1 MSQTNSSKQKDPA
14 RRGQWKVE
22 LEQRLAGVEKIVAEG
37 ASIGT
42 HAHDEQGEIQQRI
55 DDYEKRIVE
64 LRDTLA
70 KTTTALG
77 VTTNDLQYTHTEL
90 QRHNIHI
97 DNLRNGI
104 IQLES
109 QHQVLKAQHVSLVRQ
124 RDEAETQARRYR
136 RLLGE
141 YKQLVEDADQ
151 FRLDVRREMKET
163 EERWQQKMATVTHE
177 LGALKAQSDA
187 REQETAAL
195 AREREALR
203 RQLREERMRSVQTQ
217 TQQNPPAVA
226 SAGIRADQED
236 GKASPRQKSPPM
248 QQPTPRATPENAA
261 RPLKVDE
268 PARASATNDVHTG
281 EYPLHVASVNPSAQ
295 DAARGTATQSTTFSQ
310 MPICNPPTKTLASED
325 PRIAI
330 VDDANDEHN
339 GNPSP
344 GFGSASVYTASPEK
358 SAAKPSKPSAKASV
372 TPPQA
377 PRTPSKATQTSTP
390 VTVPTPAS
398 PVHTNVEAF
407 DPVTPA
413 VTTMNYD
420 GDDEQ
425 SPAHIPEPSP
435 AQVPESS
442 PADVAQDTPAPLY
455 EPSPAR
461 MHEHSAAYVHQR
473 SPAHISPAASTAF
486 SYVDLT
492 RSPVPMAPPEPPADD
507 PWSARMQD
515 YKEMPAE

>member
-42 HAHDEQGEIQQRI
+42 HAHDEQGEIQRRI
-55 DDYEKRIVE
+55 DDYEKRIAE

-70 KTTTALG
+70 KTTAALG
-77 VTTNDLQYTHTEL
+77 VTTNDLQYSRTEL

-151 FRLDVRREMKET
+151 FRQDVRREMKET

-195 AREREALR
+195 AREGEALR
-203 RQLREERMRSVQTQ
+203 RQLREARMRSVQTQ

-226 SAGIRADQED
+226 SASIRADQED

-248 QQPTPRATPENAA
+248 QQPTPRMTPENAA
-261 RPLKVDE
+261 RSLKVDE

-281 EYPLHVASVNPSAQ
+281 DNELHAN
-295 DAARGTATQSTTFSQ
+295 DLRRGTATQSTTFSQ
-310 MPICNPPTKTLASED
+310 MPMCNPPTKKPASED

-330 VDDANDEHN
+330 VDDVNDAHR

-344 GFGSASVYTASPEK
+344 GCGVASVYTASPEK
-358 SAAKPSKPSAKASV
+358 SAAKPSKPSAKATV

-377 PRTPSKATQTSTP
+377 PRTPSKATQTSTT

-413 VTTMNYD
+413 VTTINYD

-435 AQVPESS
+435 AQM
-442 PADVAQDTPAPLY
+442 
-455 EPSPAR
+455 R
-461 MHEHSAAYVHQR
+461 EHSPAYVHKR
-473 SPAHISPAASTAF
+473 SPAHIPDAASTAF

-492 RSPVPMAPPEPPADD
+492 RSPVPVAPPEPPADD

>member
-1 MSQTNSSKQKDPA
+1 MSQTSSTKQKDPA
-14 RRGQWKVE
+14 RRRQWKVE

-42 HAHDEQGEIQQRI
+42 HAQDEQGEIQRRI

-70 KTTTALG
+70 KTTAALG
-77 VTTNDLQYTHTEL
+77 VTTNDLQYTRNEL

-151 FRLDVRREMKET
+151 FRQDVRREMKET
-163 EERWQQKMATVTHE
+163 EERWQQKMAIVTHE

-203 RQLREERMRSVQTQ
+203 RQLREERMRSAQSQ
-217 TQQNPPAVA
+217 IQRSPPAVA
-226 SAGIRADQED
+226 SDGVRADQED
-236 GKASPRQKSPPM
+236 GQASPCQKSPPM
-248 QQPTPRATPENAA
+248 QQPTPRATPVNVA

-268 PARASATNDVHTG
+268 PARASATNDAHTG
-281 EYPLHVASVNPSAQ
+281 DNELHANNQ
-295 DAARGTATQSTTFSQ
+295 RRGTATQSTTFSQ
-310 MPICNPPTKTLASED
+310 MPMCNPPTKTPASED

-330 VDDANDEHN
+330 VDGVNDAHT
-339 GNPSP
+339 GNSSP
-344 GFGSASVYTASPEK
+344 GTYCFGGASVYTASPEK
-358 SAAKPSKPSAKASV
+358 VRRRADLHRILEQDGARNVENLLKATQSAANPSKPSAKATV

-390 VTVPTPAS
+390 VTVASPAS

-407 DPVTPA
+407 DPVSPA
-413 VTTMNYD
+413 VTTINYD
-420 GDDEQ
+420 ADDEQ

-435 AQVPESS
+435 AQ
-442 PADVAQDTPAPLY
+442 
-455 EPSPAR
+455 
-461 MHEHSAAYVHQR
+461 MHERSPAYVHQR
-473 SPAHISPAASTAF
+473 SPAHIADAASTAF

-515 YKEMPAE
+515 YKEMPAG

>member
-42 HAHDEQGEIQQRI
+42 HAHDEQGEIQHRI
-55 DDYEKRIVE
+55 DDYEKRVVE

-70 KTTTALG
+70 KTTAALG
-77 VTTNDLQYTHTEL
+77 ATTNDLQYTHTEL

-97 DNLRNGI
+97 GNLRNGI
-104 IQLES
+104 IQFES
-109 QHQVLKAQHVSLVRQ
+109 QHQVLKAQHVSLLRQ

-151 FRLDVRREMKET
+151 FRQDVRREMKET
-163 EERWQQKMATVTHE
+163 EERWQQKMITVTHE
-177 LGALKAQSDA
+177 LGALKAQSDT

-195 AREREALR
+195 ARERDVLKR
-203 RQLREERMRSVQTQ
+203 KLREERMRSVQTQ

-226 SAGIRADQED
+226 SASIRADQED
-236 GKASPRQKSPPM
+236 GKASPRQKSPPL
-248 QQPTPRATPENAA
+248 QQPTPRATPDNVA

-268 PARASATNDVHTG
+268 PARASATNVDDHAG
-281 EYPLHVASVNPSAQ
+281 PSHPSAQ

-310 MPICNPPTKTLASED
+310 MPMCNPPTKTPASED

-330 VDDANDEHN
+330 VDDINDEHR
-339 GNPSP
+339 GNLSP
-344 GFGSASVYTASPEK
+344 GFGGASVYTASPEK
-358 SAAKPSKPSAKASV
+358 SAAKPSKPSAKATVS
-372 TPPQA
+372 PAQA
-377 PRTPSKATQTSTP
+377 PRTPSKASQT
-390 VTVPTPAS
+390 PTPAMAS
-398 PVHTNVEAF
+398 APADSVHTKVKAF
-407 DPVTPA
+407 YPVTPA
-413 VTTMNYD
+413 VTTINYD

-442 PADVAQDTPAPLY
+442 PANVAQDTPAPLY
-455 EPSPAR
+455 EISPAQ
-461 MHEHSAAYVHQR
+461 MHEHSPVYVHQR
-473 SPAHISPAASTAF
+473 SPAHIPDAASTAF

>member
-37 ASIGT
+37 ASIGAQ
-42 HAHDEQGEIQQRI
+42 AHDEQGEIQQRI
-55 DDYEKRIVE
+55 DNYEKRIVE

-70 KTTTALG
+70 KTTAALG
-77 VTTNDLQYTHTEL
+77 VTTNDLQYTRNEL

-104 IQLES
+104 IQLET
-109 QHQVLKAQHVSLVRQ
+109 QHQVLRAQHATLLRQ
-124 RDEAETQARRYR
+124 RDEAEMQARRYR

-151 FRLDVRREMKET
+151 FRQDVRREMKET
-163 EERWQQKMATVTHE
+163 EERWQQKMANVTHE

-203 RQLREERMRSVQTQ
+203 RQLREERMRSAQSQTQ
-217 TQQNPPAVA
+217 RCPPAVA
-226 SAGIRADQED
+226 SDGVRADQED
-236 GKASPRQKSPPM
+236 GQASPCQKSPPM
-248 QQPTPRATPENAA
+248 QQPTPRATPENVA

-268 PARASATNDVHTG
+268 PASASATNDVHTG
-281 EYPLHVASVNPSAQ
+281 DNELHANDQ
-295 DAARGTATQSTTFSQ
+295 RRGTATQSTTFSQ
-310 MPICNPPTKTLASED
+310 MPMCNPPTKTPASEV

-330 VDDANDEHN
+330 VDGVNDAHR

-344 GFGSASVYTASPEK
+344 GFGGASVYTASPEK
-358 SAAKPSKPSAKASV
+358 VRRRADLHRILEQDGARNVENILKATQSAAKPSKPSAKATV

-377 PRTPSKATQTSTP
+377 PRTPSKATQTP
-390 VTVPTPAS
+390 APAIVPTPAS

-407 DPVTPA
+407 NPVTPA

-435 AQVPESS
+435 AQMHGRS
-442 PADVAQDTPAPLY
+442 PAY
-455 EPSPAR
+455 I
-461 MHEHSAAYVHQR
+461 HQR
-473 SPAHISPAASTAF
+473 SPSHIPDAASTAF
-486 SYVDLT
+486 SYIDLMG
-492 RSPVPMAPPEPPADD
+492 SPVPTAPPEPPEDD
-507 PWSARMQD
+507 PWSARMQE
-515 YKEMPAE
+515 YKETPAE

>member
-42 HAHDEQGEIQQRI
+42 HAHDEQGEIQHRI
-55 DDYEKRIVE
+55 DDYEKRVVE

-70 KTTTALG
+70 KTTAALG

-109 QHQVLKAQHVSLVRQ
+109 QHQVLKAQHVSLLRQ

-151 FRLDVRREMKET
+151 FRQDVRREMKET

-177 LGALKAQSDA
+177 LGALKAQSDT
-187 REQETAAL
+187 RGQETAAL

-203 RQLREERMRSVQTQ
+203 RQLREERLRSVQTQ

-226 SAGIRADQED
+226 SDGVRADQED
-236 GKASPRQKSPPM
+236 GEATSRQKSPPM
-248 QQPTPRATPENAA
+248 QQPTPRATPEIVA

-281 EYPLHVASVNPSAQ
+281 E
-295 DAARGTATQSTTFSQ
+295 GTATQSTTFSQ
-310 MPICNPPTKTLASED
+310 MPMCNPPTKTPASED

-330 VDDANDEHN
+330 VDDANDEQ
-339 GNPSP
+339 GRNPSQ
-344 GFGSASVYTASPEK
+344 GLDHASVYTP
-358 SAAKPSKPSAKASV
+358 SAEKPSI
-372 TPPQA
+372 
-377 PRTPSKATQTSTP
+377 KATMPPAQATTRPSTAP
-390 VTVPTPAS
+390 QTPAPAMAS
-398 PVHTNVEAF
+398 APALPVHTNVEAF

-413 VTTMNYD
+413 VTTINYD

-442 PADVAQDTPAPLY
+442 PAEVAQETPAPLY
-455 EPSPAR
+455 EPSPAQ
-461 MHEHSAAYVHQR
+461 MHERSPAYVHQR
-473 SPAHISPAASTAF
+473 SPAHIPDAASTAF

>member
-42 HAHDEQGEIQQRI
+42 HAHDEQGEIQRRI

-70 KTTTALG
+70 KTTAALG
-77 VTTNDLQYTHTEL
+77 VTTNDLQYTHAEL

-177 LGALKAQSDA
+177 LGALKAQSDT

-195 AREREALR
+195 ARERDVLK
-203 RQLREERMRSVQTQ
+203 RQWREERMRSAQSQTQ
-217 TQQNPPAVA
+217 RSFPAVA
-226 SAGIRADQED
+226 SDGVRADQED
-236 GKASPRQKSPPM
+236 GKATPRQRSPPM
-248 QQPTPRATPENAA
+248 QQPTPRATPENVA

-268 PARASATNDVHTG
+268 PARASATDDVHTG
-281 EYPLHVASVNPSAQ
+281 DNELHANDQ
-295 DAARGTATQSTTFSQ
+295 RRGTATQSTTFSQ
-310 MPICNPPTKTLASED
+310 MPMCNPPIKTPASDD

-330 VDDANDEHN
+330 VDDVNDEHR

-344 GFGSASVYTASPEK
+344 GLDHASVYTPNAEK
-358 SAAKPSKPSAKASV
+358 NILKATQTPARPSKHSAKPSKPSIRATMPPAQATTTPSTASQTPAPAKAS
-372 TPPQA
+372 
-377 PRTPSKATQTSTP
+377 
-390 VTVPTPAS
+390 TPAD
-398 PVHTNVEAF
+398 PVHTDVEAF

-425 SPAHIPEPSP
+425 SPDHIPEPSP
-435 AQVPESS
+435 AQ
-442 PADVAQDTPAPLY
+442 
-455 EPSPAR
+455 
-461 MHEHSAAYVHQR
+461 MHEHSPAYVHQH
-473 SPAHISPAASTAF
+473 SPAHIPDAASTAF

-507 PWSARMQD
+507 PWSARMQE
-515 YKEMPAE
+515 YREMPAE

>member
-22 LEQRLAGVEKIVAEG
+22 LEKRLAGVEKIVAEG

-42 HAHDEQGEIQQRI
+42 HAHDEQGEIQHRI
-55 DDYEKRIVE
+55 DDYEKRVVE

-70 KTTTALG
+70 KTTAALG

-109 QHQVLKAQHVSLVRQ
+109 QHQVLKAQHVSLLRQ

-151 FRLDVRREMKET
+151 FRQDVRREMKET

-203 RQLREERMRSVQTQ
+203 RQLREERMRSTSAQTL

-226 SAGIRADQED
+226 SADIRADQED
-236 GKASPRQKSPPM
+236 GKATPRQRSPPM
-248 QQPTPRATPENAA
+248 QQPTPRATPENVA

-268 PARASATNDVHTG
+268 PARASATNDVHIG
-281 EYPLHVASVNPSAQ
+281 DNELQANDQ
-295 DAARGTATQSTTFSQ
+295 RRGTATQSTTFSQ
-310 MPICNPPTKTLASED
+310 MPMCNPPTKTPASED
-325 PRIAI
+325 PGIAI
-330 VDDANDEHN
+330 VDDVNDAHR

-344 GFGSASVYTASPEK
+344 GCGVASVYTASPEK
-358 SAAKPSKPSAKASV
+358 SAAKPSKPSAKATVS
-372 TPPQA
+372 PAQA

-413 VTTMNYD
+413 VTTINYD
-420 GDDEQ
+420 ADDEQ

-435 AQVPESS
+435 AQ
-442 PADVAQDTPAPLY
+442 
-455 EPSPAR
+455 
-461 MHEHSAAYVHQR
+461 MHEHSPAYVHQR
-473 SPAHISPAASTAF
+473 SPAHIPDAASTAF

-515 YKEMPAE
+515 YKEMSAE

>member
-42 HAHDEQGEIQQRI
+42 HAHDEQGEIQRRI

-70 KTTTALG
+70 KTTAALG

-104 IQLES
+104 IQLET
-109 QHQVLKAQHVSLVRQ
+109 QHQVLRAQHVSLLRQ

-151 FRLDVRREMKET
+151 FRQDVRREMKET
-163 EERWQQKMATVTHE
+163 EERWQQKMITVTHE
-177 LGALKAQSDA
+177 LGALKAQSDT

-195 AREREALR
+195 ARERDVLKR
-203 RQLREERMRSVQTQ
+203 KLREERMRSVQTQ

-226 SAGIRADQED
+226 SASIRADQED
-236 GKASPRQKSPPM
+236 GKASPRQKSPPL
-248 QQPTPRATPENAA
+248 QQPTPRATPDNVA
-261 RPLKVDE
+261 RLLKVDE
-268 PARASATNDVHTG
+268 PARASATNVDDHAGRSQVWSDLIISN
-281 EYPLHVASVNPSAQ
+281 ELHAN
-295 DAARGTATQSTTFSQ
+295 DIRRGTATQSTTFSQ
-310 MPICNPPTKTLASED
+310 MPMCNPPTKTPASED

-330 VDDANDEHN
+330 VDDINDEHR
-339 GNPSP
+339 GNLSP
-344 GFGSASVYTASPEK
+344 GFGGASVYTASPEK
-358 SAAKPSKPSAKASV
+358 SAAKPSKPSAKATVS
-372 TPPQA
+372 PAQA

-398 PVHTNVEAF
+398 PVHTNVKAF

-413 VTTMNYD
+413 VTTINYD

-435 AQVPESS
+435 AQ
-442 PADVAQDTPAPLY
+442 
-455 EPSPAR
+455 
-461 MHEHSAAYVHQR
+461 MHEHSPAYVHQR
-473 SPAHISPAASTAF
+473 SPAHIPDAASTAF

-515 YKEMPAE
+515 YKEMSAE